1 MKVRQY
7 TVVLEWDPDVEAYS
21 VVVPALPGC
30 TSQGDTVA
38 EALANGREAIEL
50 YLDVLKE
57 RGEPIPEDVPTQA
70 IRIEVAA

>member
-1 MKVRQY
+1 MRQY

-21 VVVPALPGC
+21 VVAPALPGC

-57 RGEPIPEDVPTQA
+57 RGEPIPEDVQTQA

>member
-1 MKVRQY
+1 MRRY
-7 TVVLEWDPDVEAYS
+7 TVLVEWDPEVSAYS

-30 TSQGDTVA
+30 TSMGGTLE
-38 EALANGREAIEL
+38 EALANDREAIEL

-57 RGEPIPEDVPTQA
+57 RGELIPEDVPTQA

>member
-1 MKVRQY
+1 MRQY
-7 TVVLEWDPDVEAYS
+7 TVLVEWDPEVSAYS

-30 TSQGDTVA
+30 TSMGGTLE

-57 RGEPIPEDVPTQA
+57 RGEPVPEDVQTQA